1 MSDINVGNVSANA
14 VGTDAI
20 NTKDGTP
27 VMSFDATG
35 AVTFNYPSGLTT
47 WTNASR
53 PTLPVVGT
61 YGYNTSDDS
70 FEVWNGQFWKKFL
83 SQSSLITTGLV
94 MHLDAGDS
102 SSYPGTGS
110 TWSDLSGT
118 GYGASITGGNRWV
131 PTNGGYFDFGTD
143 SQTSDYITMPTAAL
157 ANVGGTYTLETW
169 LAPRVTSGSRYFH
182 SIATSSS
189 DNQQIHQQS
198 TSAIGPYQGS
208 VSIPYTD
215 GEWLQYTV
223 VRSGSNNG
231 LIYKNGGLPI
241 SSGAINDNSSGQG
254 WILNQEQ
261 DSVGGGFSATQCFTG
276 AFAIVRLYNRALT
289 REEIQ
294 TNFDANKARFG
305 LG

>member
-27 VMSFDATG
+27 VMSFDAAG

-47 WTNASR
+47 WTTATR
-53 PTLPVVGT
+53 PTLPVIGT

-102 SSYPGTGS
+102 ASYPGTGT
-110 TWSDLSGT
+110 TWSDISGT

-131 PTNGGYFDFGTD
+131 ATNGGYFDFGTD
-143 SQTSDYITMPTAAL
+143 SQTSDYIVMPTAAL
-157 ANVGGTYTLETW
+157 AAVGGTYTMETW
-169 LAPRVTSGSRYFH
+169 LAPRTNSGNRYFH
-182 SIATSSS
+182 SMATSGNN
-189 DNQQIHQQS
+189 NQQIYQQTAS
-198 TSAIGPYQGS
+198 NIGVYQGS
-208 VSIPYTD
+208 VSIPYSD
-215 GEWLQYTV
+215 GEWMQYTV
-223 VRSGSNNG
+223 VRNGSDSG
-231 LIYKNGGLPI
+231 LLYKNAGNPI
-241 SSGAINDNSSGQG
+241 TSSAVKDNSSTEG
-254 WILNQEQ
+254 WVLNQEQ
-261 DSVGGGFSATQCFTG
+261 DSVLGTFDSTQNFWG

-289 REEIQ
+289 KEEIQ
-294 TNFDANKARFG
+294 INFDANKARFG
-305 LG
+305 L